1 MSSVPSPKKRNE
13 EEEDEVDCGC
23 RIAGRHVGAT
33 LAWKVGV
40 SEGQTQSV
48 RPLRIGVGW
57 GPYLAHSVGPEG

>member
-48 RPLRIGVGW
+48 RPLRIGVG
-57 GPYLAHSVGPEG
+57 